1 MRANAKMFLGKRA
14 AAVAMVALVGLG
26 LSACGFANTSASGP
40 SDPLISAM
48 YQALNQ
54 DRAANGLPP
63 LTWSPKLQ
71 NSAGTWSNQMA
82 NDNSLHHQNLG
93 ALISGPDYSGYNTLG
108 ENILDGPGNMTAAQM
123 EAAWMASPPHR
134 ANITS
139 GNFNIVGIG
148 VYWGPDGRIWAT
160 VDFGGI

>member
-1 MRANAKMFLGKRA
+1 MRADVRMFMGKRA
-14 AAVAMVALVGLG
+14 AALAMIAVVGLG
-26 LSACGFANTSASGP
+26 LSSCGFANTSASGP
-40 SDPLISAM
+40 SDPLISGM

-54 DRAANGLPP
+54 DRAANGMPP

-71 NSAGTWSNQMA
+71 NAGGTWSHQMA
-82 NDNSLHHQNLG
+82 NANSLYHQNLG
-93 ALISGPDYSGYNTLG
+93 ALIASSDYNGYNTLG
-108 ENILDGPGNMTAAQM
+108 ENILVGPGGMTAAQM
-123 EAAWMASPPHR
+123 EAAWMASAPHR